1 MSHHYELEWMARPR
15 SRSSQV
21 SLRTV
26 FTVCFGVAIAAAFVL
41 FVIRTHGILTLAL
54 VAAMIAVALDH
65 LVHFLQRHRFR
76 RGWAILLVIV
86 ASLLLFVGVLL
97 LVIPAAVSQG
107 RELVKQAPSLFEEV
121 RHSRVFSTLDR
132 QFGLEQLL
140 RNAVSKPAPGNES
153 GAGSILGAIGGV
165 VSAVAGAATLA
176 ALVVFMLI
184 FGPGLV
190 AKFFQQFPPAMRNR
204 WERVATRAYT
214 SVGGYLGGLMVI
226 CGINAALTTICLA
239 LLKIPFFL
247 PLGILSG
254 FSSTVP
260 YAGPVVVAVVVT
272 TLTLLTG
279 GALKAGL
286 VVGYFVLYGQLEGNV
301 LGPYIFRRTVN
312 LDPLVTLLSIL
323 FLAEFMGAVGAVL
336 AVPVVAVGQ
345 VVLRDLLADRRERS
359 RPAAEAA

>member
-1 MSHHYELEWMARPR
+1 MRSPRPR
-15 SRSSQV
+15 ASQV
-21 SLRTV
+21 SPRTV
-26 FTVCFGVAIAAAFVL
+26 FTVCFGVVVTAAFVL
-41 FVIRTHGILTLAL
+41 FVLRTHGILTLAL
-54 VAAMIAVALDH
+54 VAAMIAVALNH
-65 LVHFLQRHRFR
+65 LVHFLQRRRFR
-76 RGWAILLVIV
+76 RGWAILLVV
-86 ASLLLFVGVLL
+86 GASLLLFVGVLL

-107 RELVKQAPSLFEEV
+107 RELIKQAPSLFEDV
-121 RHSRVFSTLDR
+121 RHSRVFSALDR

-140 RNAVSKPAPGNES
+140 KNAVSKPTAES
-153 GAGSILGAIGGV
+153 ESAAGSVLGAIGGV
-165 VSAVAGAATLA
+165 VIAVAGAATLA

-190 AKFFQQFPPAMRNR
+190 AKFFRQFPLAVRNR
-204 WERVATRAYT
+204 WEPVVTRAYT
-214 SVGGYLGGLMVI
+214 SVGGYLGGLTVI
-226 CGINAALTTICLA
+226 CGINALLTTICLA

-279 GALKAGL
+279 GALKAAL

-323 FLAEFMGAVGAVL
+323 LLAEFMGAVGAVL

-345 VVLRDLLADRRERS
+345 VVLHDLLADRRERS